1 MQKMR
6 AEGLKRRE
14 SGNAAVDKNAT
25 EEKKNELESPQFEF
39 WNGRPGPPGWVRHS
53 IEGARAKQMELL
65 ETHCQPL
72 NHMQI
77 NSVEGG
83 STFLLTPSQNPS
95 ELRRLSH
102 TTEISQRTI
111 FSKIRDHVRAHL
123 PEPEHIERE
132 VLIDKE
138 KKRVLH
144 D

>member
-1 MQKMR
+1 
-6 AEGLKRRE
+6 
-14 SGNAAVDKNAT
+14 
-25 EEKKNELESPQFEF
+25 
-39 WNGRPGPPGWVRHS
+39 
-53 IEGARAKQMELL
+53 MELL
-65 ETHCQPL
+65 ETHCPPL

-77 NSVEGG
+77 NSVDGG
-83 STFLLTPSQNPS
+83 STFLLTPSQNSS

-123 PEPEHIERE
+123 PELEHIERE

>member
-1 MQKMR
+1 MQNIR
-6 AEGLKRRE
+6 AQGLKRRE
-14 SGNAAVDKNAT
+14 RGNAVVDKKRS
-25 EEKKNELESPQFEF
+25 EKNELESPKFEF
-39 WNGRPGPPGWVRHS
+39 WNSRPGLAGLVGHS
-53 IEGARAKQMELL
+53 VEGARAKQMELL
-65 ETHCQPL
+65 ETHGQPL

-77 NSVEGG
+77 NSVDGG
-83 STFLLTPSQNPS
+83 STFLLTPSHNSS

>member
-1 MQKMR
+1 
-6 AEGLKRRE
+6 
-14 SGNAAVDKNAT
+14 
-25 EEKKNELESPQFEF
+25 
-39 WNGRPGPPGWVRHS
+39 
-53 IEGARAKQMELL
+53 MELL

-77 NSVEGG
+77 NSVEAG
-83 STFLLTPSQNPS
+83 STFLLTPSQNS
-95 ELRRLSH
+95 SQLRRLSH
-102 TTEISQRTI
+102 TNEISQRTF